1 MLLIIVVICA
11 FLGLL
16 IATVANLIAWYSG
29 KKRLDVM
36 TFLYLPIAAL
46 WYTIPLVIGLM
57 VSIAELVANPRQMWR
72 NTIGGRI
79 ACGALALFL
88 SGWLGSLLSGLFLK
102 YIFAWP
108 DGPTP
113 PKP

>member
-1 MLLIIVVICA
+1 MLIIIVLCA

-16 IATVANLIAWYSG
+16 IATVANWISWYAG
-29 KKRLDVM
+29 RKRLDVM

-57 VSIAELVANPRQMWR
+57 VSIAELVANPRQQWR

-79 ACGALALFL
+79 AIGALTLFL
-88 SGWLGSLLSGLFLK
+88 SGWLGSLLSGLVLK
-102 YIFAWP
+102 YFLAWP

>member
-1 MLLIIVVICA
+1 MLIIIVICA

-16 IATVANLIAWYSG
+16 IATVANWISWWAG

-57 VSIAELVANPRQMWR
+57 VSIAELVASPKTPWR
-72 NTIGGRI
+72 LTVGGRI
-79 ACGALALFL
+79 AIGSLALFL
-88 SGWLGSLLSGLFLK
+88 SGWLGSLVSGLFLK
-102 YIFAWP
+102 YVFAWP

-113 PKP
+113 AKP